1 MHARAYPFLRLLAPF
16 SIGLSLGGHFDMPLP
31 GLGRMLLTGAFLAI
45 LFAFGQYSYRFR
57 WIFGAYLSLWLV
69 GAGYFHIVQHH
80 EMRQPA
86 HFSTLEPTGCYVSGL
101 VYDAPSKGARLK
113 VPIRVEAI
121 GVSPDSMFVCSGNL
135 LLFLQADSLA
145 ERIRYG
151 DRLWVRA
158 AIRPTAPATN
168 PYAFDYRRY
177 LHFQN
182 IHYQAFVK
190 PDSFGIVSSRQGSAL
205 WHFAFEARD
214 RLLRLLKIYIP
225 TPDTYAVA
233 SALLVGYKDDLS
245 EELRTAYAE
254 TGSMHALAVSGSHV
268 GMLYMGLLFL
278 LQLFHFRG
286 RWGRL
291 IETLLVLV
299 VIWAFTFVTGAT
311 ASVLRASVMFST
323 YMLGKLIYREGSAWN
338 VLGFSAFGLLVYNP
352 YFLFDAGFQLSY
364 AAVAGMVFFYP
375 RFYRL
380 SPVMPGWL
388 NAGWSVLLVG
398 FAAQLG
404 TLPLSLYYFHQFPV
418 YFWLAGWV
426 VVLGGAIFL
435 WGGAVL
441 AVLDLVSV
449 VLSKWLGLGL
459 FYMLWGMNWLII
471 NIQHLPGSVISGVWV
486 NAGTALL
493 LYVGVVMLGALMV
506 TRKIAWLLGLLGL
519 MLILGLGRL
528 ARTWEQDRQINLTLY
543 DVGKK
548 RLVDMMDGRQGYALS
563 DTLTKKQL
571 LFAAQ
576 SNRWAHGVMQ
586 CETHF
591 LTQDSTWNTSNIYWD
606 PPFLQFFSKKIVML
620 DDPALLKG
628 KRQIAVD
635 VLVLSGNLR
644 TDIANCQTY
653 FPCGLVVIDGTSS
666 WRRVAAWKAQCRELG
681 IAVWDVRAQ
690 GAYEIH

>member
-16 SIGLSLGGHFDMPLP
+16 LIGLSLGGHFDMPLP
-31 GLGRMLLTGAFLAI
+31 GLGRVLLTGAMLAI
-45 LFAFGQYSYRFR
+45 LFAFGQYPYRFR

-69 GAGYFHIVQHH
+69 GAGYFHIVQRH
-80 EMRQPA
+80 EMRQAA
-86 HFSTLEPTGCYVSGL
+86 HFSTQLPTACYISGL

-113 VPIRVEAI
+113 IPIRVDAI
-121 GVSPDSMFVCSGNL
+121 GAEPDSMIATCGNL
-135 LLFLQADSLA
+135 LLFLQIDSSS
-145 ERIRYG
+145 EQIRYG

-158 AIRPTAPATN
+158 VIRATEPPAN

-190 PDSFGIVSSRQGSAL
+190 PDSFGIVSSGQGSVL
-205 WHFAFEARD
+205 WRYAFEARD
-214 RLLRLLKIYIP
+214 HLLRLLKIYIP

-245 EELRTAYAE
+245 DELRTAYAE

-278 LQLFHFRG
+278 LQLFQFRG
-286 RWGRL
+286 RWGRW
-291 IETLLVLV
+291 IEALLVLA
-299 VIWAFTFVTGAT
+299 VIWAFTFITGAT

-323 YMLGKLIYREGSAWN
+323 YMLGKLIYREASAWN
-338 VLGFSAFGLLVYNP
+338 VLALSAFGLLVYNP

-441 AVLDLVSV
+441 AVLDLISV

-471 NIQHLPGSVISGVWV
+471 NIQHLPGSVIGGVWV
-486 NAGTALL
+486 NVVAASL
-493 LYVGVVMLGALMV
+493 LYVGVVMLGAFMV
-506 TRKIAWLLGLLGL
+506 TRKSGWLIGLLGL
-519 MLILGLGRL
+519 MLVLGVGRL
-528 ARTWEQDRQINLTLY
+528 VNHWEQDRQINLTLY

-548 RLVDMMDGRQGYALS
+548 RLIDMMDGREGFALS

-591 LTQDSTWNTSNIYWD
+591 LAQDSTWNRANMYWD
-606 PPFLQFFSKKIVML
+606 PPFLQFFSKKIVLL
-620 DDPALLKG
+620 DHWAMLKG
-628 KRQIAVD
+628 KRQCSVD

-644 TDIANCQTY
+644 TDMANCLAH
-653 FPCGLVVIDGTSS
+653 FPCKLVVFDATNS
-666 WRRVAAWKAQCRELG
+666 WRRVATWKAQCKELG
-681 IAVWDVRAQ
+681 VEFWDVGER
-690 GAYEIH
+690 GAYIVE